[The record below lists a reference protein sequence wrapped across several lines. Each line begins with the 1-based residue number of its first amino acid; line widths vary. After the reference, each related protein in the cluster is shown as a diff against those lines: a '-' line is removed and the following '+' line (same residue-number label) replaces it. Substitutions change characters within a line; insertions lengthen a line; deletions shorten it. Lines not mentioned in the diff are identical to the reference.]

1 MTVGGHVQPAPTG
14 RAAICV
20 VLFLGGMTRSMQ
32 FTALNTIAF
41 ADIPQPA
48 MSAANTLFS
57 TAFQLAMGLGVGLG
71 AIALRL
77 GDRLAGTAGAV
88 APFRVAFLIVALV
101 SLLGLLD
108 SLRLTA
114 NAGDSVAKA
123 RS

>member
-1 MTVGGHVQPAPTG
+1 
-14 RAAICV
+14 
-20 VLFLGGMTRSMQ
+20 
-32 FTALNTIAF
+32 
-41 ADIPQPA
+41 

-88 APFRVAFLIVALV
+88 APFRVAFLVVALV

-114 NAGDSVAKA
+114 AAGESVAKA
-123 RS
+123 KAR